1 MVVSDFLSFSDMKQR
16 ISFLLANAYQDL
28 CRKLNIQ
35 ITPKR
40 IQDFFLKLVIDTVDY
55 REKNKIERND
65 FLSMLIQLKNNGK
78 LDGDEK
84 EVGKISFTDLAAQC
98 FVFFLAGFETSSTA
112 LSYALYELSLNQE
125 LQDKTRHEIN
135 KVLDKHDG
143 EVTYDAVMNMEYC
156 GQVINESMRKY
167 TPGNVLLRHCTKEYN
182 VPGTNHII
190 DKGAN
195 LMLPMN
201 AIHNDPE
208 FFPDPD
214 KFDPERFSPEEIKKR
229 NPFTFLPFG
238 KWWKNWNRREHP
250 TEWFISGEGPRNCMG
265 LRFGVLQTRLG
276 LSTILTNFRVTLNK
290 KTIHPISLDPKDVT
304 MMPLGGIW
312 LDIQRIWWHKR
323 YETRNNFHDMQ
334 RGAINQK

>member
-1 MVVSDFLSFSDMKQR
+1 MMVLSDFLSFTDMGQR

-40 IQDFFLKLVIDTVDY
+40 IQDFFLKLVIDTVEY

-78 LDGDEK
+78 LDGDER
-84 EVGKISFTDLAAQC
+84 VIGKISFTDLAAQC

-125 LQDKTRHEIN
+125 LQDKTRGEIE
-135 KVLDKHDG
+135 KVLAQHNG
-143 EVTYDAVMNMEYC
+143 EITYDAIMSMEYC

-167 TPGNVLLRHCTKEYN
+167 SPGNVLLRICTKEYQ
-182 VPGTNHII
+182 VPGTNHVI

-208 FFPDPD
+208 YFPEPD
-214 KFDPERFSPEEIKKR
+214 KFDPERFSPEAVKER

-238 KWWKNWNRREHP
+238 ELKM
-250 TEWFISGEGPRNCMG
+250 II
-265 LRFGVLQTRLG
+265 GVNL
-276 LSTILTNFRVTLNK
+276 K
-290 KTIHPISLDPKDVT
+290 
-304 MMPLGGIW
+304 
-312 LDIQRIWWHKR
+312 
-323 YETRNNFHDMQ
+323 
-334 RGAINQK
+334 